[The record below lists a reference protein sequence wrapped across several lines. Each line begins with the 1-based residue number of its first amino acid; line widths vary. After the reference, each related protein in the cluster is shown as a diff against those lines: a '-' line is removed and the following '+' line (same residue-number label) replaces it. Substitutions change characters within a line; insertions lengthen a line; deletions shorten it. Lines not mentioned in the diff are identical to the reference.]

1 MAKRIVAK
9 FNKDFDKIEFY
20 EIMDDYSDFTIIR
33 KQGTQEYYAWDNKY
47 SVLSGNLHIISL
59 PEDRDKM
66 YEILKNCEEWYYG
79 LVFFWADS
87 KFVTEYGLPNY
98 EKLVDIYKQ
107 LINIKITEFN
117 VQQTLKEVWENENL
131 IVYIKTK
138 LLARKLLKAQKQTV
152 KKLEKEF
159 KIIW

>member
-9 FNKDFDKIEFY
+9 FDKDFDKIEFY

-79 LVFFWADS
+79 LVFS
-87 KFVTEYGLPNY
+87 G
-98 EKLVDIYKQ
+98 
-107 LINIKITEFN
+107 
-117 VQQTLKEVWENENL
+117 L
-131 IVYIKTK
+131 IVNSLQNMDY
-138 LLARKLLKAQKQTV
+138 QTM
-152 KKLEKEF
+152 KS
-159 KIIW
+159 

>member
-1 MAKRIVAK
+1 
-9 FNKDFDKIEFY
+9 
-20 EIMDDYSDFTIIR
+20 
-33 KQGTQEYYAWDNKY
+33 
-47 SVLSGNLHIISL
+47 
-59 PEDRDKM
+59 M
-66 YEILKNCEEWYYG
+66 YEILKNCEEWYYE

-107 LINIKITEFN
+107 LINIKITGFN

-131 IVYIKTK
+131 MVYIKTK